1 MKIRIPIDKIT
12 VEHSLD
18 IYDLMQWVLKREQKV
33 DRIREH
39 FWVLAMS
46 NGNKILN
53 LELIT
58 WGSDGDR
65 LSTRPADV
73 LAIPLQKQAAGVIL
87 VHNNPSGLLEASEA
101 DQDYT
106 DQMIQACRIMKTP
119 VLDHVII
126 TGHSYMSFRDSG
138 LLERLEQSLKYVPP
152 YEVEEQICKMVQAEV
167 EKIRQASDKK
177 LKEGLE
183 KGIQQGIKLGVEQGM
198 HSRTL
203 DIARN
208 MLKAQ
213 EPTDKVVQFTGLTL
227 QQIEKFLENMPNNF

>member
-53 LELIT
+53 LELVAL
-58 WGSDGDR
+58 GVDNR
-65 LSTRPADV
+65 LITRPADV

-119 VLDHVII
+119 VLDYVII
-126 TGHSYMSFRDSG
+126 TEHSYMSFRDSG

-152 YEVEEQICKMVQAEV
+152 YEVEEQICKMVQAAV
-167 EKIRQASDKK
+167 EKIRKDMLQMK
-177 LKEGLE
+177 L
-183 KGIQQGIKLGVEQGM
+183 Q
-198 HSRTL
+198 
-203 DIARN
+203 N
-208 MLKAQ
+208 
-213 EPTDKVVQFTGLTL
+213 
-227 QQIEKFLENMPNNF
+227 